1 MMNIKVTPA
10 RHYSFINSNTNY
22 MDRRHFLK
30 QACSVALGAA
40 FFSYISCSTGKK
52 SPSILVVSGWQ
63 DVNIGDIAHTPGLL
77 HILENA
83 FPDSKITLWKKSKSD
98 EVEAL
103 LKKNFPCIKIVHSS
117 VEDQVIQS
125 EEVLQAVEQAD
136 IFIHGSGPSVVAVD
150 CLEGWITAT
159 DKPFGIFGVTIQNIS
174 ERLKPVLQKASF
186 IFTRETASIEVLK
199 KDDLTGDHIMF
210 APDATFDLDIWDDDK
225 ALAFMEE
232 NGLEEGKFICVIP
245 RLRVTPYWEIR
256 KTSHT
261 EEQIREITELN
272 NRWKEEDHAK
282 ARQAIIAWVHE
293 TGNKVV
299 LCPEMSYQV
308 DIIDEL
314 LFDPLPDDVKPFV
327 VKHGYWLPDEAMS
340 LYARMHTLLSCECHS
355 PIMSL
360 RCKRPAFYLRQPQD
374 TIKGQMYYDLG
385 LADWVFE
392 IEESTGDQIA
402 ARLME
407 VTKDY
412 DKARE
417 KAAGAMKIVGKCYR
431 KATKIIHRTV

>member
-1 MMNIKVTPA
+1 MN
-10 RHYSFINSNTNY
+10 
-22 MDRRHFLK
+22 RRHFIK
-30 QACSVALGAA
+30 QAGSLTLGAA
-40 FFSYISCSTGKK
+40 LFSHISCSTGKK
-52 SPSILVVSGWQ
+52 VPNILVVSGWQ

-77 HILENA
+77 HILETA
-83 FPDSKITLWKKSKSD
+83 FPDSKITLWKKSKSKN
-98 EVEAL
+98 VEEL
-103 LKKNFPCIKIVHSS
+103 LKKNFPRIDIVYSS
-117 VEDQVIQS
+117 VDKEQNIQS
-125 EEVLQAVEQAD
+125 EEVLQAVDRAD

-150 CLEGWITAT
+150 CLEGWIKAT
-159 DKPFGIFGVTIQNIS
+159 NKPFGIFGTTIEHIS
-174 ERLKPVLQKASF
+174 DRLKPVLQKASF
-186 IFTRETASIEVLK
+186 IFTRETASIEALK
-199 KDDLTGDHIMF
+199 KSGFTGDHIMF

-225 ALAFMEE
+225 ALAFMQE

-245 RLRVTPYWEIR
+245 RLRKTPYWEIR

-261 EEQIREITELN
+261 EKQIEELTELN
-272 NRWKEEDHAK
+272 NRWKEDDHAK
-282 ARQAIIAWVHE
+282 ARMAVIAWVRE

-299 LCPEMSYQV
+299 FCPEMTYEV
-308 DIIDEL
+308 GIIDEL
-314 LFDPLPDDVKPFV
+314 LYDPLPDDVKPFV

-340 LYARMHTLLSCECHS
+340 LYSRMHTLLSFECHS

-360 RCKRPAFYLRQPQD
+360 RSKRPTFYLRQPQD

-392 IEESTGDQIA
+392 IEESTGEQIT

-417 KAAGAMKIVGKCYR
+417 KAAGAMKIVEKCYD
-431 KATKIIHRTV
+431 KATEIIRQTVNNK

>member
-1 MMNIKVTPA
+1 
-10 RHYSFINSNTNY
+10 
-22 MDRRHFLK
+22 MDRRQFLK
-30 QACSVALGAA
+30 QTGTLALGAA
-40 FFSYISCSTGKK
+40 FLTHISCTTGKK
-52 SPSILVVSGWQ
+52 APSILVVSGWQ

-77 HILENA
+77 HILEKS
-83 FPDSKITLWKKSKSD
+83 FPESKITLWKKSKSD
-98 EVEAL
+98 VVEEL
-103 LKKNFPCIKIVHSS
+103 LKKNFPRIEIVHSS
-117 VEDQVIQS
+117 VKDKVIQA

-136 IFIHGSGPSVVAVD
+136 IFIHGSGPSVVATD

-159 DKPFGIFGVTIQNIS
+159 DKPFGIFGVTIQDIS
-174 ERLKPVLQKASF
+174 ERLKQVLEKASF
-186 IFTRETASIEVLK
+186 IFTRETASIDVLK
-199 KDDLTGDHIMF
+199 KKGFTGDHILF

-225 ALAFMEE
+225 ALAFMKE

-245 RLRVTPYWEIR
+245 RLRVTPYWKIK
-256 KTSHT
+256 KTNHT

-272 NRWKEEDHAK
+272 DRWKEEDHAK
-282 ARQAIIAWVHE
+282 ARQAIIAWVRE

-314 LFDPLPDDVKPFV
+314 LYDPLPDDVKPFV

-340 LYARMHTLLSCECHS
+340 LYSRMHTLLSCECHS

-360 RCKRPAFYLRQPQD
+360 RCRRPTFYLRQPQD

-392 IEESTGDQIA
+392 IEQSTGDQIT

-407 VTKDY
+407 VAADY
-412 DKARE
+412 EKARQ
-417 KAAGAMKIVGKCYR
+417 KAAGAMEIVSDCYG
-431 KATKIIHRTV
+431 KATKIVHQTVKG

>member
-1 MMNIKVTPA
+1 
-10 RHYSFINSNTNY
+10 
-22 MDRRHFLK
+22 MDRREFLK
-30 QACSVALGAA
+30 QSGTLALGAA
-40 FFSYISCSTGKK
+40 FLSHISCSTGKGA
-52 SPSILVVSGWQ
+52 PTILVVSGWQ

-77 HILENA
+77 HILEKA
-83 FPDSKITLWKKSKSD
+83 FPQSKITLWKKSKSD

-103 LKKNFPCIKIVHSS
+103 LRKNFPRIEIVHSS
-117 VEDQVIQS
+117 VKDKVIES

-136 IFIHGSGPSVVAVD
+136 IFIHGSGPSVVATD

-174 ERLKPVLQKASF
+174 DRLKAVLEKASF

-199 KDDLTGDHIMF
+199 ESGFTGDHILF
-210 APDATFDLDIWDDDK
+210 APDATFDLDIWDDEK

-256 KTSHT
+256 KTNQT

-272 NRWKEEDHAK
+272 NKWKEDDHAK
-282 ARQAIIAWVHE
+282 ARQAITAWVRE

-299 LCPEMSYQV
+299 LCPEMTYQV
-308 DIIDEL
+308 GIIDEL
-314 LFDPLPDDVKPFV
+314 LFDPLPEDVKPFV

-340 LYARMHTLLSCECHS
+340 LYSRMHTLLSYECHS

-360 RCKRPAFYLRQPQD
+360 RCGRPTFYLRQPQD

-385 LADWVFE
+385 LSDWVFE
-392 IEESTGDQIA
+392 IEESTGDQIT

-417 KAAGAMKIVGKCYR
+417 KAAGAMEIVGECYSR
-431 KATKIIHRTV
+431 ATKIVHQTVNS